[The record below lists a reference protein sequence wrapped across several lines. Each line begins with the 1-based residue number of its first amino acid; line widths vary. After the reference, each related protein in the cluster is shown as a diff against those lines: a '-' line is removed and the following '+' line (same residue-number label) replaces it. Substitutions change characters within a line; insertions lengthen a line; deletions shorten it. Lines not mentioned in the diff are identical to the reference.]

1 MGLLS
6 GDTLGPLAVAVLIF
20 LLLLDLMHRRSRW
33 APRYP
38 PGPTPLPVL
47 GNLLQVDFDDPCPSF
62 NQLRRR
68 FGNVFS
74 LQQVWT
80 PVVVLNGLAAVR
92 EALVYCNQDTS
103 DRPPPAVYEHVGYG
117 PRAEGKWR
125 GQAASLQVEAE
136 SWKFGAGKSQ
146 PI

>member
-1 MGLLS
+1 M
-6 GDTLGPLAVAVLIF
+6 
-20 LLLLDLMHRRSRW
+20 
-33 APRYP
+33 
-38 PGPTPLPVL
+38 
-47 GNLLQVDFDDPCPSF
+47 
-62 NQLRRR
+62 
-68 FGNVFS
+68 FS
-74 LQQVWT
+74 LQQGWT

-92 EALVYCNQDTS
+92 EALVYRNQDTS